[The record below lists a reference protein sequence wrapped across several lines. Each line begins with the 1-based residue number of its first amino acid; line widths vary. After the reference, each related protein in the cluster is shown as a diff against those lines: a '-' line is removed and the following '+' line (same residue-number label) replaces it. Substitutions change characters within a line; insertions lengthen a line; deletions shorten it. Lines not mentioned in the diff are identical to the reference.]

1 MARSVG
7 DAQVTRVAQMILAV
21 ALAAAI
27 VVDGDESV
35 CLARTYRPG
44 DLDTYR
50 VQVSPPDQ
58 MTPLSN
64 PFQIEVRVKKGPVV
78 QATGSPTPYAKPS
91 TLAQW
96 RPEPNGL
103 LKKLD
108 SAEKDFAFLPFAL
121 LTNEATLSPGQ
132 MQSVSGGSIK
142 LKDLRDSVA
151 LLKLWVP
158 MGNGF
163 VLSEDSDVEVA
174 TRRINHA
181 RGTIYREI
189 GGRLTPV
196 RAFTIERVR
205 NAPVA
210 PILQPE
216 DPES

>member
-1 MARSVG
+1 M
-7 DAQVTRVAQMILAV
+7 MLAI
-21 ALAAAI
+21 ALAATML
-27 VVDGDESV
+27 VEGDESV

-50 VQVSPPDQ
+50 VQISPPNQ

-64 PFQIEVRVKKGPVV
+64 PFQIEVRVKKGPIV
-78 QATGSPTPYAKPS
+78 QATGSPTPYAKRS

-96 RPEPNGL
+96 RPESNGPI
-103 LKKLD
+103 KKQD
-108 SAEKDFAFLPFAL
+108 TAEKDFDFLPFAL
-121 LTNEATLSPGQ
+121 LTNDATLSPGQ
-132 MQSVSGGSIK
+132 MQSVRGGSIK

-158 MGNGF
+158 IGNGL

-189 GGRLTPV
+189 AGRLTPV
-196 RAFTIERVR
+196 RAFTIERIR

-216 DPES
+216 DPEA